1 MNKHEDSI
9 IAIANKTTVAGGAGA
24 TFFGVTANEFA
35 ALVGVVVALMSFLV
49 SLYFQLRK
57 DKRDKELY
65 EAQLGQIKLRRSDPT
80 IEEIKNR
87 GEAQ

>member
-35 ALVGVVVALMSFLV
+35 ALVGVAVALMSFVV

-65 EAQLGQIKLRRSDPT
+65 ELQLAQVKLRRSDPT

-87 GEAQ
+87 GETQ

>member
-1 MNKHEDSI
+1 MNKNEDSI

-35 ALVGVVVALMSFLV
+35 ALVGVVVALMSFVV

-65 EAQLGQIKLRRSDPT
+65 EAQLAQVKLRRSDPT
-80 IEEIKNR
+80 IEEVKNR
-87 GEAQ
+87 GGTK

>member
-1 MNKHEDSI
+1 MNKNEDSI

-35 ALVGVVVALMSFLV
+35 ALVGVAIALMSFVV

-65 EAQLGQIKLRRSDPT
+65 EAQLAQVKLRRSDST
-80 IEEIKNR
+80 IEDIKNR
-87 GEAQ
+87 EKMQ

>member
-35 ALVGVVVALMSFLV
+35 ALVGVVVALMSFIV

-65 EAQLGQIKLRRSDPT
+65 EAQLAQVKMRRSDT
-80 IEEIKNR
+80 TVEEIKMR
-87 GEAQ
+87 GESQ